1 MLSPHMWEE
10 AAQYNTTMYTLSLK
24 KKKKYKANANPKAA
38 TSVDISY
45 MQC

>member
-24 KKKKYKANANPKAA
+24 KKNTKQ
-38 TSVDISY
+38 
-45 MQC
+45 MQILKLQPV